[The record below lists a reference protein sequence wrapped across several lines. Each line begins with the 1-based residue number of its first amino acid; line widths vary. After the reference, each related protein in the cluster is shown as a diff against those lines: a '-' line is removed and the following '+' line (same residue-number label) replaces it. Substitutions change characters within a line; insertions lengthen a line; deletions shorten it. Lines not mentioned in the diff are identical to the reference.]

1 MAADTVDEVVKLLGR
16 GRRHSPTE
24 AMPLRGASGTAEL
37 RETGAAARLGA
48 DQPLVDHLVG
58 RYGGE
63 TRTVL
68 AMVEA
73 DPSIGT
79 PLVQGLP
86 YLRAEAVY
94 AARYEMAQTL
104 EDVLNRRT
112 RATLLDQEA
121 TSEAA
126 GDVAE
131 LVGPELGWTLAETDR
146 QVGDFRSAVEADR
159 ATAELDRIRAGSRGA

>member
-1 MAADTVDEVVKLLGR
+1 
-16 GRRHSPTE
+16 
-24 AMPLRGASGTAEL
+24 
-37 RETGAAARLGA
+37 
-48 DQPLVDHLVG
+48 
-58 RYGGE
+58 
-63 TRTVL
+63 
-68 AMVEA
+68 MVEA

-126 GDVAE
+126 GNVAE
-131 LVGPELGWTLAETDR
+131 LVGPELGWTPAETDR
-146 QVGDFRSAVEADR
+146 QVGDFRSTVEADR
-159 ATAELDRIRAGSRGA
+159 ATADLDRIRAGSRVG